1 MSSFWEIRWHGRGGQ
16 GAVTAAKFLAE
27 VALTKDFYFQA
38 FPEYGA
44 ERMGAPI
51 QAFTRISETPIY
63 IRSAIEKPDVVVVL
77 DQTLIGAVNV
87 LEGLKNDT
95 IILVNTSLSPAEVKK
110 NLGLEDKKNRI
121 FTVDATKIALETIG
135 RPIPNTPL
143 VGALIKATGLF
154 KLEDVIEGL
163 KVSFGKKF
171 SEEVIEGNIAAIR
184 RAYEEAKEA

>member
-1 MSSFWEIRWHGRGGQ
+1 MSNYWEIRWHGRGGQ

-51 QAFTRISETPIY
+51 QAFTRISDAPIY
-63 IRSAIEKPDVVVVL
+63 IRSAVEKPNVIVVL
-77 DQTLIGAVNV
+77 DPTLIGAVNI

-95 IILVNTSLSPAEVKK
+95 LILVNTPMPPAEVKK
-110 NLGLEDKKNRI
+110 MLGLEGKNNRV
-121 FTVDATKIALETIG
+121 FTVDATRIALETIG

-143 VGALIKATGLF
+143 VGALVKATGLF
-154 KLEDVIEGL
+154 QLEEVIEGL
-163 KVSFGKKF
+163 RVSFGKKF
-171 SEEVIEGNIAAIR
+171 SEEVIEGNIAAIK
-184 RAYEEAKEA
+184 RAYEEVLEG

>member
-1 MSSFWEIRWHGRGGQ
+1 MSNFWEIRWHGRGGQ

-27 VALTKDFYFQA
+27 VALTKDLYFQA

-51 QAFTRISETPIY
+51 QAFTRLSNEPIY
-63 IRSAIEKPDVVVVL
+63 IRSAIEKPDVIVVL
-77 DQTLIGAVNV
+77 DPTLVGTVNI
-87 LEGLKNDT
+87 LEGLKNNT
-95 IILVNTSLSPAEVKK
+95 MILVNTPLSPAEVKK
-110 NLGLEDKKNRI
+110 NLELEGKKNRV

-143 VGALIKATGLF
+143 VGALVRVTGLF
-154 KLEDVIEGL
+154 QLEEVIEGL

-184 RAYEEAKEA
+184 RAYEEVKEA

>member
-27 VALTKDFYFQA
+27 VALSKDFYFQA

-51 QAFTRISETPIY
+51 QAFTRLSDAPIY
-63 IRSAIEKPDVVVVL
+63 IRSAIEKPDVIVVL
-77 DQTLIGAVNV
+77 DPTLIGTVDV
-87 LEGLKNDT
+87 LEGLKSDT
-95 IILVNTSLSPAEVKK
+95 IILVNTPMSPAEVRKI
-110 NLGLEDKKNRI
+110 LGLEGKKNRV

-143 VGALIKATGLF
+143 VGALVKATGLF
-154 KLEDVIEGL
+154 QLAEVVEGL

-171 SEEVIEGNIAAIR
+171 SEEVIEGNIAAIK
-184 RAYEEAKEA
+184 RAYEEVKES